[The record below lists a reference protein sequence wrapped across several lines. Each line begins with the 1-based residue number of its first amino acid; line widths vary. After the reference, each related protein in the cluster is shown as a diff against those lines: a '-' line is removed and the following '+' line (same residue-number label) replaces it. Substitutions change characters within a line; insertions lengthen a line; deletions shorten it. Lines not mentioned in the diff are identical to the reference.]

1 MILSF
6 SLRLSSATCVV
17 GGGIFGGGGRSSD
30 EDEEDEDEASPVG
43 EYLGECGLQGF
54 GLRVLDLDRLSLD

>member
-1 MILSF
+1 MLKLKIVDVVI
-6 SLRLSSATCVV
+6 VV

-43 EYLGECGLQGF
+43 EYLGDCGLPGF
-54 GLRVLDLDRLSLD
+54 GLRVLDLDLLSV

>member
-1 MILSF
+1 LIFSC

-30 EDEEDEDEASPVG
+30 EDDEGEASPVG
-43 EYLGECGLQGF
+43 EYLGDGGLQGF
-54 GLRVLDLDRLSLD
+54 GLRVLDLDLLSWD